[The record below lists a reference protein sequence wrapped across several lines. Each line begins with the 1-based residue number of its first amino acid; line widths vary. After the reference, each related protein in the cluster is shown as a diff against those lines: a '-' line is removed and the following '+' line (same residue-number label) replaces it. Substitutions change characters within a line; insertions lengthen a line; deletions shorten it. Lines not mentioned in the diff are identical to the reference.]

1 MWKKAGG
8 RNVSPSTREI
18 FRSVCPL
25 DCPDTCGLRVTVE
38 DGRITRVTG
47 DPDHPITR
55 GVICHK
61 VRYFPARV
69 HHPERLLYPMR
80 RTGRKGEGKFERITW
95 EEALDEITSRMK
107 NLIAEYGAES
117 ILPYSYYG
125 NMGLVNN
132 GTMDRRFFHR
142 LGATRLERTICN
154 AAGSQ
159 GFRATMG
166 IKGAIDPEDTVHSRY
181 IIVWGGNIVSTNMHQ
196 VMLFEQARKQ
206 GAKIVV
212 IDVHRNQTARW
223 ADEFVQLYPG
233 TDAALALGMMHVLE
247 RENLIDE
254 AFLRDHTVGW
264 EQLKERLKTY
274 PPERVSRI
282 TGVPKETIIRL
293 AREYGKTSPSLIR
306 IGNGL
311 QHHDNGGMIVRT
323 ITCLPALTGQ
333 WQYKGGGALKEN
345 GLVQVDTDKLERPDL
360 LPDPDVRSIN
370 MIQLGSALLEADP
383 PIRML
388 FVYNSNPAAVAPSQE
403 KVLRGLAREDLFTVV
418 HDLFLTDTARY
429 ADLVLPATSHFENL
443 DVYKSYWHMYVQ
455 VARPILPPQGE
466 AWSNY
471 KLFRTLAKR
480 MGFTEPC
487 FDDTEEDLIRQ
498 VLDNPENPCLS
509 RIDFDELMEKE
520 IVKLDLSE
528 NAAFP
533 ERLQRGIRIQLFNE
547 SLRAQGLDPLP
558 AHIALKEG
566 TDGERNAKDPDTFML
581 ISPPNHQYLNSS
593 MGNIP
598 KLQKMEGRPTLQ
610 IHPKDAERKGIVDGS
625 LVRIRNERGSCTLT
639 AKVTDAVLPG
649 VLVSMG
655 LWWLSSYP
663 DGKGINQLTPDRE
676 ADMGGGAVFFST
688 AVQLEKAE

>member
-1 MWKKAGG
+1 
-8 RNVSPSTREI
+8 
-18 FRSVCPL
+18 
-25 DCPDTCGLRVTVE
+25 
-38 DGRITRVTG
+38 
-47 DPDHPITR
+47 
-55 GVICHK
+55 
-61 VRYFPARV
+61 
-69 HHPERLLYPMR
+69 
-80 RTGRKGEGKFERITW
+80 
-95 EEALDEITSRMK
+95 
-107 NLIAEYGAES
+107 
-117 ILPYSYYG
+117 
-125 NMGLVNN
+125 
-132 GTMDRRFFHR
+132 MDRRFFHR
-142 LGATRLERTICN
+142 LGATLLERTICN

-181 IIVWGGNIVSTNMHQ
+181 IIIWGGNIVSTNMHQ
-196 VMLFEQARKQ
+196 VMLLEQARKQ

-264 EQLKERLKTY
+264 EQLRERLKAY

-333 WQYKGGGALKEN
+333 WRYRGGGALKEN

-360 LPDPDVRSIN
+360 LPNPHVRSIN

-455 VARPILPPQGE
+455 VARPVLPPQGE

-498 VLDNPENPCLS
+498 VLDNPDNPCLS
-509 RIDFDELMEKE
+509 RIDFDELME
-520 IVKLDLSE
+520 
-528 NAAFP
+528 NAVFP
-533 ERLQRGIRIQLFNE
+533 ERLQRGERILLFNE
-547 SLRAQGLDPLP
+547 SLRAAGLDPLP
-558 AHIALKEG
+558 AHNPPKEG
-566 TDGERNAKDPDTFML
+566 TDGERNAEDPDTFML
-581 ISPPNHQYLNSS
+581 ISPPNHQFLNSS
-593 MGNIP
+593 MGNIG

-625 LVRIRNERGSCTLT
+625 LVRIWNERGSCALT

-663 DGKGINQLTPDRE
+663 GGKGINQLTPDRE

-688 AVQLEKAE
+688 AVKLEKAE

>member
-1 MWKKAGG
+1 M
-8 RNVSPSTREI
+8 SPSTQEVL
-18 FRSVCPL
+18 RSVCPL

-38 DGRITRVTG
+38 NGRITRVTG
-47 DPDHPITR
+47 DPNHPITR

-61 VRYFPARV
+61 VRHFPARV
-69 HHPERLLYPMR
+69 HHPERVLFPMR
-80 RTGRKGEGKFERITW
+80 RTGPKGEGKFERISW

-107 NLIAEYGAES
+107 SLIAEYGAES

-142 LGATRLERTICN
+142 LGATRLRRTICN
-154 AAGSQ
+154 VAGSQ

-166 IKGAIDPEDTVHSRY
+166 IKGALDPEDTVHSRY
-181 IIVWGGNIVSTNMHQ
+181 IIVWGSNIVSTNMHQ
-196 VMLFEQARKQ
+196 VMLLEQARKQ

-233 TDAALALGMMHVLE
+233 TDAALALGMMHVMD
-247 RENLIDE
+247 RENLVDK
-254 AFLRDHTVGW
+254 AFLRDYTIGW
-264 EQLKERLKTY
+264 EQLRERLKEY

-282 TGVPKETIIRL
+282 TGVPTETIVRL
-293 AREYGKTSPSLIR
+293 AREYGQARPSLIR

-333 WQYKGGGALKEN
+333 WRYKGGGALKEN
-345 GLVQVDTDKLERPDL
+345 ALAQVDTNKLERPDL
-360 LPDPDVRSIN
+360 LPNPNVRSIN
-370 MIQLGSALLEADP
+370 MIHLGTALLEADP
-383 PIRML
+383 PVRML
-388 FVYNSNPAAVAPSQE
+388 FVYNSNPAVVAPSQD

-429 ADLVLPATSHFENL
+429 ADLFLPATSHFENL
-443 DVYKSYWHMYVQ
+443 DVYKSYWHLYVQ
-455 VARPILPPQGE
+455 VARPVLPPQGE

-471 KLFRTLAKR
+471 KLFQTLAKR
-480 MGFTEPC
+480 MGFTESC
-487 FDDTEEDLIRQ
+487 FDDTEEDLIHQ
-498 VLDNPENPCLS
+498 VLKNPENPCLS
-509 RIDFDELMEKE
+509 GIDIDELMEKG
-520 IVKLDLSE
+520 IAKLDLSDDDVY
-528 NAAFP
+528 P
-533 ERLQRGIRIQLFNE
+533 GRLRRGERILLYNE
-547 SLRAQGLDPLP
+547 ALRTEGLDPLP
-558 AHIALKEG
+558 AHITPKEG
-566 TDGERNAKDPDTFML
+566 TDGVRNANDPGTFML

-598 KLQKMEGRPTLQ
+598 KLKSMEGRPTLQ
-610 IHPKDAERKGIVDGS
+610 IHPHDAERKGIGDGDR
-625 LVRIRNERGSCTLT
+625 VRIWNERGSCTLT
-639 AKVTDAVLPG
+639 VRVTDAVLPG

-655 LWWLSSYP
+655 LWWLSDYP
-663 DGKGINQLTPDRE
+663 GGKGINQLTPDRE

-688 AVQLEKAE
+688 AVKLEKVD